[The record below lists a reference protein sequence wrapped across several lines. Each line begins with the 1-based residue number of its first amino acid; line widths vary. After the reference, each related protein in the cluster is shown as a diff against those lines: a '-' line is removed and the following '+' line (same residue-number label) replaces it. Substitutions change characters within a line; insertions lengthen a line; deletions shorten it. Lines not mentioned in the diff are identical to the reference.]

1 MTRFIYLST
10 SMLVAAIDEFIDW
23 LFVILAAGGASDETH
38 SDYATK
44 TQE

>member
-1 MTRFIYLST
+1 
-10 SMLVAAIDEFIDW
+10 MLVVAKDKFIDW
-23 LFVILAAGGASDETH
+23 LFVIAAGGASDETH

>member
-1 MTRFIYLST
+1 
-10 SMLVAAIDEFIDW
+10 MLVAAIDEFIDW
-23 LFVILAAGGASDETH
+23 LFVLAAGGASDETH